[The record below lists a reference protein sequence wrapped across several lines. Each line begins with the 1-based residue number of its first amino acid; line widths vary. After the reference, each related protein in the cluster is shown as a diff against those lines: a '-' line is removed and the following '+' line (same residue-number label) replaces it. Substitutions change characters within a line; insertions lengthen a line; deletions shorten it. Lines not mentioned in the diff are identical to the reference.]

1 MKSDPVKEFIFVQL
15 CQQSNCTN
23 FLDCLQHRVVGSD
36 ISCQT
41 RKHMLDLYVCIH
53 CNVTLISIQ
62 PPAQTFSAM
71 TKFSPIWY
79 SPLNATILLDV
90 IRKLPARSREASS
103 DTFVV
108 LMIKS
113 GRNSAPGSVH
123 CSFSLLNSD
132 LTVSCS
138 QCILLCQGD
147 FYLI

>member
-113 GRNSAPGSVH
+113 ARISTPGSFH
-123 CSFSLLNSD
+123 CSSFLLHWDKTASY
-132 LTVSCS
+132 SPW
-138 QCILLCQGD
+138 ILLWQGD
-147 FYLI
+147 IYLK